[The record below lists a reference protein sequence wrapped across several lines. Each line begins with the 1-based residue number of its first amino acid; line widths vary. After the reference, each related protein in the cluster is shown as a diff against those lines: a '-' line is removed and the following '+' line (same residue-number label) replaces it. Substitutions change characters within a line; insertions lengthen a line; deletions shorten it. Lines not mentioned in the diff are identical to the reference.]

1 MKEHPV
7 TTAAVSE
14 AEARSHHRYSPST
27 LQNREAC
34 PCYTGRDG
42 THVRAIAGTLAH
54 GVVETGKDDNKLG
67 DEDALAAAECLD
79 FVESRRQLMI
89 EAREKAEK
97 ETALCQCG
105 DLFYGGDHDNHTPVL
120 MESEPFPEVQE
131 LKEIELAVD
140 DCKFPDGSTSTT
152 SGYVD
157 RCLIDH
163 TETYAE
169 LFDWKFGAW
178 AVEPAETNLQG
189 IAYVLGLFRHFPKL
203 KAIRFFFRQPLIDYN
218 SDFLFTRDQVPALY
232 LRVQTV
238 VARARAAKEAM
249 DKNPLDFSTA
259 NVVVPACNFCG
270 NIGRC
275 PKVTAFACQ
284 VGAKFHPV
292 EIPAEISPNA
302 VLTDRDTKFALR
314 LAQVVKVWAESFRAQ
329 VTDRVIR
336 GDADLPDD
344 QMIQTQ
350 SRRELI
356 NKAAFKTTALRYLSE
371 EEYQNTLEV
380 AFGEVEGAISNKA
393 ERGTKKATV
402 EQFQA
407 ELESAGATRKGD
419 PFSFLRAK
427 TKTKTS

>member
-7 TTAAVSE
+7 TTATVSE

-79 FVESRRQLMI
+79 FVESRRVLLE
-89 EAREKAEK
+89 EAREAAIKQWVK
-97 ETALCQCG
+97 TAIHPTSSG
-105 DLFYGGDHDNHTPVL
+105 NLFP
-120 MESEPFPEVQE
+120 PVQE

-140 DCKFPDGSTSTT
+140 DCKFADGSTSTT

-203 KAIRFFFRQPLIDYN
+203 KKIRFFFRQPLIDYN
-218 SDFLFTRDQVPALY
+218 SDATFTRDQVPALY

-259 NVVVPACNFCG
+259 NPCVPACNFCG

-284 VGAKFHPV
+284 VGAKFHPI

-356 NKAAFKTTALRYLSE
+356 NKAAFKTTALRYLTE

-380 AFGEVEGAISNKA
+380 AFGEVEGAISDKA
-393 ERGTKKATV
+393 QRGVKKATV

-407 ELESAGATRKGD
+407 ELIAAGATRKGD

-427 TKTKTS
+427 TKTKTNET